1 MKLAALFLLVAAG
14 LLSLSYL
21 KVGALNESALLIVDF
36 SMIDLRLKS

>member
-14 LLSLSYL
+14 PLSLSYL